1 MKKNLENINVILAT
15 DCGSTTTK
23 AILIENIDGEF
34 RLTHRGEAPT
44 TVEAP
49 FEDVTRGV
57 LNSIIELEELSG
69 RTILDGE
76 KIRTS
81 EVIDKNG
88 VDIYIST
95 SSAGGGLQM
104 MVAGVVKNM
113 TGESAQRAA
122 LGAGSI
128 VMDIIASNDGRKYH
142 EKVKRIRELRPDMV
156 LLSGGVDGGTKTHVV
171 ELAEILSAANPKPRL
186 GNNYKLPIIYA
197 GNKEARKEINKRLV
211 DKTDLKMVDNI
222 RPTLDVEN
230 LQPSRD
236 KIHDLFMEHVMAQAP
251 GYDKLT
257 KWTDCPIMPTPGAVG
272 EIIKKIAEKDNISVV
287 GVDIGGA
294 TTDVF
299 SVFDG
304 QFNRTVSANYGMS
317 YSICNVLADAGIEN
331 VSRWISQD
339 LDENNL
345 TNRIANKM
353 IRPTTIPQTLEDLT
367 IEQAIAREALRLSFD
382 QHKKFAVSLKGVQQE
397 RTISDTFEQKMTGE
411 TLVDLSKLDMIVGSG
426 GVLSHAPRREQAFRM
441 IVDSFLPEDI
451 TQIAVDSIFMMPQ
464 LGVLS
469 SIHEKAAIE
478 VFNKDCLVRLGSC
491 ITPIGNS
498 NYGDTIMDYSLNISG
513 EKKQGTLKV
522 GELLLIP
529 ADFNA
534 HEIDINCH
542 KNFTINGENQFSGTI
557 FGGDVGILL
566 DGRGRPFNLTL
577 KTKNRLNLIKDW
589 SKNTNEYPSR
599 GDI

>member
-1 MKKNLENINVILAT
+1 MDIIPENINIILAT

-23 AILIENIDGEF
+23 SILIEKIDGEY

-57 LNSIIELEELSG
+57 LNAIHELEELSG
-69 RTILDGE
+69 RTILDEE
-76 KIRTS
+76 KIIS
-81 EVIDKNG
+81 PQNSSGNG

-142 EKVKRIRELRPDMV
+142 EKVKRIRELRPDMI
-156 LLSGGVDGGTKTHVV
+156 LLSGGIDGGTRSHVV
-171 ELAEILSAANPKPRL
+171 ELAEILAAANPKPRL

-197 GNKEARKEINKRLV
+197 GNKEARKDVNKTLV

-222 RPTLDVEN
+222 RPTLEIEN

-251 GYDKLT
+251 GYDKL
-257 KWTDCPIMPTPGAVG
+257 KEWTDCPIMPTPGAVG
-272 EIIKKIAEKDNISVV
+272 EIIKKIAKKEKISVL

-294 TTDVF
+294 TTDIF
-299 SVFDG
+299 SVFKG

-317 YSICNVLADAGIEN
+317 YSICNVLADAGVDN
-331 VSRWISQD
+331 VSRWLSNDVDD
-339 LDENNL
+339 LNL

-353 IRPTTIPQTLEDLT
+353 IRPTTIPQTLEELV
-367 IEQAIAREALRLSFD
+367 IEQAIAREAIRLSFD
-382 QHKKFAVSLKGVQQE
+382 QHKNFAVSLKGVQQE
-397 RTISDTFEQKMTGE
+397 RTISDTFEQTMSGE
-411 TLVDLSKLDMIVGSG
+411 TLVDMEELDMIVGSG
-426 GVLSHAPRREQAFRM
+426 GVLSHAPRREQACRM
-441 IVDSFLPEDI
+441 LIDSFLPEGM
-451 TQIAVDSIFMMPQ
+451 TQLAVDSIFMMPQ

-469 SIHEKAAIE
+469 YVHEKAAIE
-478 VFNKDCLVRLGSC
+478 VFNKDCLIRLGTC
-491 ITPIGNS
+491 IAP
-498 NYGDTIMDYSLNISG
+498 LG
-513 EKKQGTLKV
+513 EGKQGDVMMEYSIKVNGSDIEGDLKY
-522 GELLLIP
+522 GELILIK
-529 ADFNA
+529 ANFDLYQAEFRTKG
-534 HEIDINCH
+534 D
-542 KNFTINGENQFSGTI
+542 FTIKNNKDYIGEVY
-557 FGGDVGILL
+557 GGEVGIIL
-566 DGRGRPFNLTL
+566 DGRGRPFNFKFDTQGRKELI
-577 KTKNRLNLIKDW
+577 NNWRL
-589 SKNTNEYPSR
+589 SMNEYP
-599 GDI
+599 ILEI

>member
-1 MKKNLENINVILAT
+1 MKKNIENINVILAT

-23 AILIENIDGEF
+23 AILIENINGEY

-76 KIRTS
+76 KIITS
-81 EVIDKNG
+81 EVTGRNG

-197 GNKEARKEINKRLV
+197 GNKEARKEINKRLI
-211 DKTDLKMVDNI
+211 DKTDLKMVENI

-272 EIIKKIAEKDNISVV
+272 EIIKKISEKDNISVV

-331 VSRWISQD
+331 VSRWIFQD

-382 QHKKFAVSLKGVQQE
+382 QHKKFAVSLKGIQQE

-441 IVDSFLPEDI
+441 LVDSFLPEDI
-451 TQIAVDSIFMMPQ
+451 TQVAVDSIFMMPQ

-491 ITPIGNS
+491 IAPIGNA
-498 NYGDTIMDYSLNISG
+498 NYGDAIMDYSLNVSG
-513 EKKQGTLKV
+513 DIKQGTLKV

-534 HEIDINCH
+534 HQIEINCH
-542 KNFTINGENQFSGTI
+542 KNFTINDENQFSGTI

-566 DGRGRPFNLTL
+566 DGRGRAFDLTL
-577 KTKNRLNLIKDW
+577 KTENRLDLIKSW
-589 SKNTNEYPSR
+589 SKNTNEYPFKEE
-599 GDI
+599 I

>member
-1 MKKNLENINVILAT
+1 MDIIPENINIILAT

-23 AILIENIDGEF
+23 SILIEKIDGEY

-57 LNSIIELEELSG
+57 LNAIHELEELSG
-69 RTILDGE
+69 RTILDEE
-76 KIRTS
+76 KIIS
-81 EVIDKNG
+81 PQNSSGNG

-142 EKVKRIRELRPDMV
+142 EKVKRIRELRPDMI
-156 LLSGGVDGGTKTHVV
+156 LLSGGIDGGTRSHVV
-171 ELAEILSAANPKPRL
+171 ELAEILAAANPKPRL

-197 GNKEARKEINKRLV
+197 GNKEARKDVNKTLV

-222 RPTLDVEN
+222 RPTLEIEN

-251 GYDKLT
+251 GYDKL
-257 KWTDCPIMPTPGAVG
+257 KEWTDCPIMPTPGAVG
-272 EIIKKIAEKDNISVV
+272 EIIKKIAKKEKISVL

-294 TTDVF
+294 TTDIF
-299 SVFDG
+299 SVFKG

-317 YSICNVLADAGIEN
+317 YSICNVLADAGVDN
-331 VSRWISQD
+331 VSRWLSNDVDD
-339 LDENNL
+339 LNL

-353 IRPTTIPQTLEDLT
+353 IRPTTIPQTLEELV
-367 IEQAIAREALRLSFD
+367 IEQAIAREAIRLSFD
-382 QHKKFAVSLKGVQQE
+382 QHKNFAVSLKGVQQE
-397 RTISDTFEQKMTGE
+397 RTISDTFEQTMSGE
-411 TLVDLSKLDMIVGSG
+411 TLVDMEELDMIVGSG
-426 GVLSHAPRREQAFRM
+426 GVLSHAPRREQACRM
-441 IVDSFLPEDI
+441 LIDSFLPEGM
-451 TQIAVDSIFMMPQ
+451 TQLAVDSIFMMPQ

-469 SIHEKAAIE
+469 YIHEKAAIE
-478 VFNKDCLVRLGSC
+478 VFNKDCLIRLGTC
-491 ITPIGNS
+491 IAP
-498 NYGDTIMDYSLNISG
+498 LG
-513 EKKQGTLKV
+513 EGKQGDVMMEYSIKVNGSDIEGDLKY
-522 GELLLIP
+522 GELILIK
-529 ADFNA
+529 ANFDLYQAEFRTKG
-534 HEIDINCH
+534 D
-542 KNFTINGENQFSGTI
+542 FTIKNNKDYIGEVY
-557 FGGDVGILL
+557 GGEVGIIL
-566 DGRGRPFNLTL
+566 DGRGRPFNFKFDTQGRKELI
-577 KTKNRLNLIKDW
+577 NHWRL
-589 SKNTNEYPSR
+589 SMNEYP
-599 GDI
+599 ILEI